1 MMLLHGASWA
11 MPEKPRELLACA
23 VIGEQFHHGPIPR
36 CRAQMTLR
44 RQANTDV
51 IEDLARRTAAPV
63 ELIKDLYD
71 DEVTKLKA
79 DATVESYI
87 PVIASQRVKRKLRT
101 RRRR

>member
-1 MMLLHGASWA
+1 
-11 MPEKPRELLACA
+11 
-23 VIGEQFHHGPIPR
+23 
-36 CRAQMTLR
+36 MTLPL
-44 RQANTDV
+44 QANRDV
-51 IEDLARRTAAPV
+51 IEDLARRTAAPI
-63 ELIKDLYD
+63 ELVKDLYD

>member
-1 MMLLHGASWA
+1 
-11 MPEKPRELLACA
+11 
-23 VIGEQFHHGPIPR
+23 
-36 CRAQMTLR
+36 MTLPL
-44 RQANTDV
+44 QANRDV

-63 ELIKDLYD
+63 ELVKDLYD

>member
-1 MMLLHGASWA
+1 
-11 MPEKPRELLACA
+11 
-23 VIGEQFHHGPIPR
+23 
-36 CRAQMTLR
+36 MTLPL
-44 RQANTDV
+44 QANRDV

-63 ELIKDLYD
+63 ELVKDLYD

-101 RRRR
+101 QRRRS

>member
-1 MMLLHGASWA
+1 
-11 MPEKPRELLACA
+11 
-23 VIGEQFHHGPIPR
+23 
-36 CRAQMTLR
+36 MTLPL
-44 RQANTDV
+44 QANRDV

-63 ELIKDLYD
+63 ELVKDLYD

-101 RRRR
+101 RRRRY